1 MRAVDIIERKRDNK
15 ELSTEE
21 ISFLLS
27 NYLDGNVPDYQ
38 IAAFLMAVYFNGM
51 SDAELLE
58 FTKEMRDSGDIINF
72 DGLNKFLVDKH
83 STGGVGDR

>member
-58 FTKEMRDSGDIINF
+58 FELIGYRREQRELKIMRKYQ
-72 DGLNKFLVDKH
+72 LN
-83 STGGVGDR
+83 